1 MRQVKIVNV
10 EGRGEVTVK
19 EVSVNAV
26 IRAWQA
32 GDRLAELK
40 TVLADALDPSPEVI
54 ATWYPSEI
62 DQVLEA
68 LMEVNQSFFRSA
80 ARLNLDAPLRQVWN
94 SAVNEL
100 SGLFSALFR
109 QAISESGNTAG
120 APS

>member
-19 EVSVNAV
+19 EISVMAV
-26 IRAWQA
+26 IAAWQA
-32 GDRLAELK
+32 GDRLAELRA
-40 TVLADALDPSPEVI
+40 VLSDALEPDLEVVS
-54 ATWYPSEI
+54 TWYPSEI

-68 LMEVNQSFFRSA
+68 LMEVNRAFFRSA
-80 ARLNLDAPLRQVWN
+80 ARLGLDAPLREIWN

-109 QAISESGNTAG
+109 QAISASGNTAG
-120 APS
+120 RPS